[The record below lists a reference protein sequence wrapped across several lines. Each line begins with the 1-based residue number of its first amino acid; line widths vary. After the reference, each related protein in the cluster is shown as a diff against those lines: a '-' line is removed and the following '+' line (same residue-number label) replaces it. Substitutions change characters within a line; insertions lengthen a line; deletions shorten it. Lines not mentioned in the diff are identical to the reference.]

1 MLCDRQFVPIVV
13 RVVGW
18 LDVIVGV
25 QFDVSVGV

>member
-1 MLCDRQFVPIVV
+1 MLCDRRFVPIVV